1 MASEQANAFKK
12 HRDADDA
19 QGNLTWAARLQAKG
33 VRASPE
39 ALARIDVEREF
50 ELSEDERVLWRL
62 LKLPRK
68 YMDIEHCGV
77 LAVDKLRGALR
88 GLVAAD
94 VVDIVDASDTK
105 ALIPAE
111 LRRLRAEVQGKE
123 VQRPSQPL
131 KARVYRPNIDGTP
144 PEAPP
149 TAASDSAP
157 VAEVADA
164 PRVPTAPRGVP
175 RPVALRALT
184 DEEQTL
190 KAELERAHAAIA
202 KQNHYDFLG
211 LQRGCDD
218 AAVRA
223 AYVRL
228 ARDFHPDR
236 VAGLGDPTLQSKV
249 DELFKRLGDA
259 QQAVASAD
267 ARAQYDRALD
277 SMGGATTTADG
288 QRQRRPLEAQNA
300 ARIADVYFKKK
311 ELKSAEAHYR
321 QAANFDPED
330 PKILTALAHCIWLNP
345 DHEEAVRTAEA
356 RKRLQEVVNKHR
368 FADAAYK
375 LGLLLRKIN
384 DEGAAQRSFAQAHRL
399 DPQHHEAER
408 EVRLHE
414 QRVHKQ
420 SKPDGLLGR
429 FGKK

>member
-1 MASEQANAFKK
+1 MSNEQANAFKK

-19 QGNLTWAARLQAKG
+19 QGNLTWAARLQSKA

-50 ELSEDERVLWRL
+50 ELGEDERVLSRL
-62 LKLPRK
+62 VKLPRK
-68 YMDIEHCGV
+68 YMDIEHSGV
-77 LAVDKLRGALR
+77 LAVDKLRGVLR

-94 VVDIVDASDTK
+94 VVDIVEVAEAK

-123 VQRPSQPL
+123 LQRSSQPL
-131 KARVYRPNIDGTP
+131 KGRVFRPDIDGKPAESP
-144 PEAPP
+144 PVA
-149 TAASDSAP
+149 TAAPVIEDARRAP
-157 VAEVADA
+157 AA
-164 PRVPTAPRGVP
+164 PRAAPQPVQL
-175 RPVALRALT
+175 RPLT
-184 DEEQTL
+184 DDDRAL
-190 KAELERAHAAIA
+190 KAEVERAHAAMA
-202 KQNHYDFLG
+202 KQNHYEFLG
-211 LQRGCDD
+211 LARGADD

-236 VAGLGDPTLQSKV
+236 VAGLGDEELHSRI
-249 DELFKRLGDA
+249 DELFKHLGDA
-259 QQAVASAD
+259 QQALANAE
-267 ARAQYDRALD
+267 ARAHYDRALD
-277 SMGGATTTADG
+277 AMGGASTTADG

-300 ARIADVYFKKK
+300 LKIADVYFKKK

-330 PKILTALAHCIWLNP
+330 PKILTALAYCIWVNP

-375 LGLLLRKIN
+375 LGLLLRKSN

-399 DPQHHEAER
+399 DPQHHDAER

-414 QRVHKQ
+414 QRAQKA
-420 SKPDGLLGR
+420 SGKGSDGLLGR
-429 FGKK
+429 FKKK